1 MKNIVVFYPE
11 NKFITDQLQKL
22 SFVGKTTFID
32 NKEKFLVRHIKEADI
47 IAVSPEEENKNPRS
61 WLTGILKKSAQVKG
75 LAVSSS
81 DGSFINKDYRLE
93 KGIVV
98 SVISGHSVEVV
109 AEYVMLLLLGG
120 ARRIFVNDWRA
131 QKRKYP

>member
-47 IAVSPEEENKNPRS
+47 IAVSPEEENKSPRS
-61 WLTGILKKSAQVKG
+61 WLTGILKKSAQIKG

-81 DGSFINKDYRLE
+81 DGSFINKDSFRERNSCQRYFRTLC
-93 KGIVV
+93 
-98 SVISGHSVEVV
+98 
-109 AEYVMLLLLGG
+109 
-120 ARRIFVNDWRA
+120 
-131 QKRKYP
+131 